1 MTAGKCSRKLNPTG
15 AAMAAGDL
23 SAGFLAAFHAVK
35 YDCYALPD
43 GWAKVR
49 KKMSQVWKNQGRI

>member
-1 MTAGKCSRKLNPTG
+1 
-15 AAMAAGDL
+15 MAAGDL